1 MNEIFY
7 IFCPNMIPVKNQ
19 QWTRLRGTLTRATN
33 MTVSI
38 KSKTIQHNLNV
49 SLKKYVPIQ
58 NCFHSYSP
66 LNKNVISLNFI

>member
-7 IFCPNMIPVKNQ
+7 IFFPNMIPVKNQ
-19 QWTRLRGTLTRATN
+19 QWTRLRGTLTRTTN

-49 SLKKYVPIQ
+49 SLKKYVPI
-58 NCFHSYSP
+58 
-66 LNKNVISLNFI
+66 